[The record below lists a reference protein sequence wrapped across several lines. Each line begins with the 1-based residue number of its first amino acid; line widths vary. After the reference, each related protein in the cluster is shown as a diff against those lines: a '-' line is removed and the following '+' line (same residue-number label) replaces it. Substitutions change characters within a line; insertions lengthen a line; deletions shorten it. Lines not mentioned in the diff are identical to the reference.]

1 MTDSLGWRKKFAVLI
16 PSTNTSVQP
25 EFDDMR
31 PPGVTNHISRIRI
44 PNIPLQSDADFNKL
58 IDLIGSAQ
66 DEAVDSAMSCEPDR
80 LVLGIS
86 AETFWGG
93 YEMSRKLKAHLLEKS
108 KLPVSMGSEASEEA
122 LKLHGAKTLGVVTPY
137 WPVGDRNVVRFFE
150 EAGFQV
156 KRIEGLKRTSP
167 VDIAHATEAELRAA
181 LRKVD
186 GDDVDALIQVG
197 TNLAMA
203 RLAGQAEVW
212 LEKPVI
218 AINTAI
224 YWHALRHSGIEDKVD
239 GFGSLLLKH

>member
-1 MTDSLGWRKKFAVLI
+1 MTDSLGWRKKFGVLI

-31 PPGVTNHISRIRI
+31 PVGVTNHISRIRI
-44 PNIPLQSDADFNKL
+44 PNIPLQSDADFNRL
-58 IDLIGSAQ
+58 IDLIAGAQ
-66 DEAVDSAMSCEPDR
+66 DEAVDSVMSCEPDR

-93 YEMSRKLKAHLLEKS
+93 YEMSRKLKAHLVGKTGLE
-108 KLPVSMGSEASEEA
+108 VSMGSEACEEA
-122 LKLHGAKTLGVVTPY
+122 LALYRAKRIGVVTPY
-137 WPVGDRNVVRFFE
+137 WPVGDQNVIRFFG
-150 EAGFQV
+150 EAGFTV
-156 KRIEGLKRTSP
+156 KRIEGLKRSSP

-181 LRKVD
+181 LRRLD

-203 RLAGQAEVW
+203 RLAGHAEIW
-212 LEKPVI
+212 LGKPVI

-224 YWHALRHSGIEDKVD
+224 YWHALRHSGVTDKVD
-239 GFGSLLLKH
+239 GFGSLLAKH